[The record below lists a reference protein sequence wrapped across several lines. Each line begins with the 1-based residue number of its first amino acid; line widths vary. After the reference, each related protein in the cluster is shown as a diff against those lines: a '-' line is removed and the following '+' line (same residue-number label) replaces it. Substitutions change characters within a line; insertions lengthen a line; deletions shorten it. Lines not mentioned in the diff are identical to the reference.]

1 VSASAD
7 RFFQRLWYD
16 RQRRW
21 LSWLMLP
28 LAGVFRLIVALR
40 RGAYRSGLLRS
51 HRVTRPVVVIGNLSV
66 GGTGKTPFTIWL
78 AQALQSRGTRVGIVL
93 RGYGGR
99 SAHWPRE
106 VSDGSAWEEVGDEA
120 VLLARRTGAIV
131 VAGPDRVAAARRA
144 IELGAQIV
152 LSDDGLQH
160 YRLARDLEIAVI
172 DARRG
177 LGNGRLL
184 PAGPLREPRRRLSR
198 VNLIVLTHRA
208 GEPPGERP
216 GERQL
221 PPRIFPPGISS
232 KTSPEV
238 SSGVP
243 GKPDSPGTPREGRRA
258 GGEPQTVRTI
268 HAGARLVDAVCIA
281 TGERRALAAF
291 RGAPVHALAGIGH
304 PQAFFRALAA
314 CRLDVLPHA
323 LPDHAPIELAD
334 IDFTDGHPVLMTE
347 KDAVKCTSIVDLRH
361 WAVRMDIDLEEEDA
375 RIVSAMLDRVMD
387 S

>member
-1 VSASAD
+1 MSASAD

-16 RQRRW
+16 RQQRW
-21 LSWLMLP
+21 LSWSMLP
-28 LAGVFRLIVALR
+28 LAGLFRSIVALR

-51 HRVTRPVVVIGNLSV
+51 HRLGRPVVVIGNLTV

-78 AQALQSRGTRVGIVL
+78 AQALQSRGLRVGIVL

-99 SAHWPRE
+99 SAQWPRE
-106 VSDGSAWEEVGDEA
+106 VTDGSTWEEVGDEA

-131 VAGPDRVAAARRA
+131 VAGPDRVAAAQRA

-152 LSDDGLQH
+152 VSDDGLQH
-160 YRLARDLEIAVI
+160 YRLARDLEIAVM
-172 DARRG
+172 DAHRG
-177 LGNGRLL
+177 LGNGRML

-198 VNLIVLTHRA
+198 VDLIVLTHR
-208 GEPPGERP
+208 PGER
-216 GERQL
+216 
-221 PPRIFPPGISS
+221 RIASQAPS
-232 KTSPEV
+232 KNAPEV
-238 SSGVP
+238 SRAIP
-243 GKPDSPGTPREGRRA
+243 AAPAHPAPCTGKGQAAGESPA
-258 GGEPQTVRTI
+258 VRTI

-281 TGERRALAAF
+281 TGERRALTAF
-291 RGAPVHALAGIGH
+291 RGTPVHALAGIGH

-334 IDFTDGHPVLMTE
+334 IDFTDGYPVLMTE
-347 KDAVKCTSIVDLRH
+347 KDAVKCTSIADLRH
-361 WAVRMDIDLEEEDA
+361 WAVRMDIDLEAQDA
-375 RIVSAMLDRVMD
+375 GIVSAMLDHVMGVRAMD